1 MNSFISIQNYYLETL
16 CYKNFVFQTEVGQ
29 LVLKFTEANFAHL
42 IGLHHFDEKLKGNY
56 AWDKIR
62 NEEIDIKMI
71 KKLNQ
76 TKFKTILLPRIETM
90 YKINNIFIHSKVVKK
105 FKQTTSNA
113 FNCDL
118 VFYNKEEK
126 VYYVVTFFIDKSTK
140 LYCSA
145 ASFLKF
151 HQGDLNVMKYINPNN
166 PEIAIYSFQVTKEEA
181 YNDIDYSKY
190 YGLK

>member
-1 MNSFISIQNYYLETL
+1 M
-16 CYKNFVFQTEVGQ
+16 
-29 LVLKFTEANFAHL
+29 
-42 IGLHHFDEKLKGNY
+42 
-56 AWDKIR
+56 
-62 NEEIDIKMI
+62 
-71 KKLNQ
+71 
-76 TKFKTILLPRIETM
+76 
-90 YKINNIFIHSKVVKK
+90 
-105 FKQTTSNA
+105 
-113 FNCDL
+113 
-118 VFYNKEEK
+118 
-126 VYYVVTFFIDKSTK
+126 TFFIDKSTK